1 MIGNNLF
8 QKYLSTVGL
17 SKCPNVIATYL
28 TLQQHFLDAGLDIAK
43 FSNLFTFNAINKK
56 LTRFTHISSPT
67 LNSSSANAN
76 ASGSA
81 NLIELADRLTDFAF
95 EYIDNS
101 KLFECLIIAVPSI
114 QPINQNLLYC
124 LAPNLD
130 MVFEITENNDF
141 RCVCDDNLIKEYSLK
156 GIQDIQKCIANSI
169 KAELD
174 DTSSDLINIIKQDE
188 TSLIGHFVD
197 LGVAYHKQYKK
208 YFKKAFPFSNSINN
222 NPKHLEY
229 YFQFIFGAAEYID
242 SLTYAGDKLILDYLD
257 FTDEHFYYSFKERA
271 ISLDRVLSLAE
282 NYKHPQNK
290 DDYANKLFK
299 LESELNNALVDYDNI
314 FGDAFF
320 SDLKL
325 SSRLPHTLDLLCY
338 KVAEKD
344 YAPVFF
350 RIESSDIIFN
360 HEIQV
365 YAGSTISKH
374 LVERKLVLVKNEHQF
389 CIDFNSRVNDERS
402 SSNNL
407 CISDD
412 GAKYNLVPNFESI
425 KNSLFRSDG
434 TFLTVIGAKKADK
447 VAQLYFEYGLPD
459 FFNNID
465 KHFKQINPA
474 INNMGTREEFLNNM
488 SQLYDGLANVHNK
501 AQEFKDEIAFIGHKA
516 LAEINREPDI
526 V

>member
-1 MIGNNLF
+1 MIGNKLF
-8 QKYLSTVGL
+8 QTYLSTVGL

-43 FSNLFTFNAINKK
+43 FSNLFTFNVTNKK
-56 LTRFTHISSPT
+56 LTRFTYISSPT
-67 LNSSSANAN
+67 LNSLSVSAN
-76 ASGSA
+76 ASGGS
-81 NLIELADRLTDFAF
+81 LTVPDDTQSEVTS
-95 EYIDNS
+95 EYIEDS
-101 KLFECLIIAVPSI
+101 ISFECLIIAVPSI
-114 QPINQNLLYC
+114 KPLNQNLLYC

-141 RCVCDDNLIKEYSLK
+141 RCVCDANFMKEYGLK
-156 GIQDIQKCIANSI
+156 RIQDIQKCIANSI

-188 TSLIGHFVD
+188 NSLIGLFVD
-197 LGVAYHKQYKK
+197 LGASYRKQYKK
-208 YFKKAFPFSNSINN
+208 YFNKAFPFSNSINFN
-222 NPKHLEY
+222 QEHLEY

-242 SLTYAGDKLILDYLD
+242 SLTYTGDKLILDYLD
-257 FTDEHFYYSFKERA
+257 FTDEHFYYSFQERV
-271 ISLDRVLSLAE
+271 ISLDRVLSWAE
-282 NYKHPQNK
+282 NYKSPKNK
-290 DDYANKLFK
+290 EDYANKIFA
-299 LESELNNALVDYDNI
+299 LECDLNNALADYDNI
-314 FGDAFF
+314 FGDTFF

-325 SSRLPHTLDLLCY
+325 SSRLPRSLDLLRH
-338 KVAEKD
+338 KVAEKT

-350 RIESSDIIFN
+350 RIESRDMIFN

-374 LVERKLVLVKNEHQF
+374 LVERKLVLVKNEHQL
-389 CIDFNSRVNDERS
+389 CIDFNNRVNDEQS

-407 CISDD
+407 CISDEF
-412 GAKYNLVPNFESI
+412 AKYNLVPNFETI
-425 KNSLFRSDG
+425 KNCLFRSEG
-434 TFLTVIGAKKADK
+434 RFLTVVGAKKADK

-526 V
+526 I

>member
-1 MIGNNLF
+1 MIGNKLF

-17 SKCPNVIATYL
+17 AKCPNVIATYL
-28 TLQQHFLDAGLDIAK
+28 TLQQHFLDTGLDIAK
-43 FSNLFTFNAINKK
+43 FSNLFTFNVTNKK
-56 LTRFTHISSPT
+56 LTRFTYISSPT
-67 LNSSSANAN
+67 LNSLSVSAN
-76 ASGSA
+76 ASGGS
-81 NLIELADRLTDFAF
+81 LTVSDDTQSEVTS
-95 EYIDNS
+95 EYIDDS
-101 KLFECLIIAVPSI
+101 KSFECLIIAVPSI
-114 QPINQNLLYC
+114 QPLNQNLLYC

-141 RCVCDDNLIKEYSLK
+141 RCVCDDNLMKEYDLK
-156 GIQDIQKCIANSI
+156 EIQDIQKCIANSI

-208 YFKKAFPFSNSINN
+208 YFNKAFPFSNSLNCSKKLIE
-222 NPKHLEY
+222 H
-229 YFQFIFGAAEYID
+229 YFQFIFGASEYIN

-282 NYKHPQNK
+282 NYKRPQNK

-299 LESELNNALVDYDNI
+299 LESELNNTLVDYDNI
-314 FGDAFF
+314 FGDTFF
-320 SDLKL
+320 SDLRL
-325 SSRLPHTLDLLCY
+325 SSRLPRTLDLLRY
-338 KVAEKD
+338 KIIEKT
-344 YAPVFF
+344 YSPVFF
-350 RIESSDIIFN
+350 RIEFSNIILD
-360 HEIQV
+360 HEIQA
-365 YAGSTISKH
+365 YSGCEISSD
-374 LVERKLVLVKNEHQF
+374 LAQRQLILVKNDHQF
-389 CIDFNSRVNDERS
+389 CIDFNNCVNDEQS
-402 SSNNL
+402 SLNNL
-407 CISDD
+407 CISDESV
-412 GAKYNLVPNFESI
+412 KYNLVPHFETI
-425 KNSLFRSDG
+425 KNCLFRSEC
-434 TFLTVIGAKKADK
+434 TFTSVVGAKKADK

-488 SQLYDGLANVHNK
+488 SQLYDGLANVYNK

-526 V
+526 I